1 MRRLQTNLSVP
12 PQTSLPRA
20 LSLGCH
26 TQGAFARSLC
36 GIVISPHLTLSAGAE
51 ATILP
56 EGKFSFL
63 CPTSLHQAEQDTI
76 PGYNIF
82 FLLYS

>member
-1 MRRLQTNLSVP
+1 MRRLQTSLSVP

-63 CPTSLHQAEQDTI
+63 YSLPHFLT
-76 PGYNIF
+76 PG
-82 FLLYS
+82 